1 MAAAIGSD
9 ISVSTRGPESFVLSG
24 SLYDAQKTSALA
36 ATFDVPDSELVVEV
50 EPPAPQ
56 PTTEIVKRSNIVYL
70 TYRFID
76 LDALRIKNIRK

>member
-24 SLYDAQKTSALA
+24 LLYVTQKISAFA
-36 ATFDVPDSELVVEV
+36 ATFDVPDSELAVEV

-56 PTTEIVKRSNIVYL
+56 PTREIVKRNNIVCL

-76 LDALRIKNIRK
+76 LDALRIKKY